1 MDFELTKRV
10 LAALERERVEYLVFG
25 AVAVNLL
32 GLARATEDLDIFI
45 APSAE
50 NIGRLRAALHSV
62 FDDPHIDEITAEDLL
77 GEYPAVQYAPPEGVF
92 RMDILTRLGEA
103 FGFEDLESQ
112 RVEFD
117 GMMVSVATPLTLY
130 RMKKGTVRPKDW
142 GDAAALKARYGL
154 KDE

>member
-1 MDFELTKRV
+1 MDYELTKKV
-10 LAALERERVEYLVFG
+10 LSALERENVQYIVFG

-45 APSAE
+45 APSRE
-50 NIGRLRAALHSV
+50 NVERLRAALHSV
-62 FDDPHIDEITAEDLL
+62 FADPHIDEITAEDLL
-77 GEYPAVQYAPPEGVF
+77 GDYPAVQYTPPDGPF

-103 FGFEDLESQ
+103 FRFEDLESQ
-112 RVEFD
+112 RIEFD
-117 GMMVSVATPLTLY
+117 GMMVSVATPQTLY

-142 GDAAALKARYGL
+142 GDAAALKLRYGL